1 MPNEL
6 RKEENIHKTL
16 EAGVRCFLRDGIE
29 RTQLLDVVAEAGV
42 SKRSLLRYFKNK
54 EKFVIAVLKFM
65 GERQREYGC
74 QLYYADLPKDC
85 TGLEA
90 CKAYFAAV
98 KQIFYEHPRYFSLLA
113 EGELYLSHVQSQ
125 AAGVIDNYLG
135 NFTASARSFQDLL
148 EKGVKD
154 GSITNLK
161 NLDAK
166 AGGVLCQSFFG
177 MLIHLSLVYA
187 MNIYS
192 MEECVCIIDKYI
204 DSIMRNLR

>member
-1 MPNEL
+1 MPNEQ

-29 RTQLLDVVAEAGV
+29 RTQLINVVAEAGI
-42 SKRSLLRYFKNK
+42 SKRSILRYFNCK

-65 GERQREYGC
+65 GERQREYGF

-90 CKAYFAAV
+90 VQAYLAAV
-98 KQIFYEHPRYFSLLA
+98 KKIFSEYPHYFGLLA

-125 AAGVIDNYLG
+125 AAGIIENYLG
-135 NFTASARSFQDLL
+135 NFTASAQGFQDLL
-148 EKGVKD
+148 EKGIKD
-154 GSITNLK
+154 GSITNIK
-161 NLDAK
+161 NLDDQ
-166 AGGVLCQSFFG
+166 AGVVLCQSFFG

-187 MNIYS
+187 MNVYS
-192 MEECVCIIDKYI
+192 MEDCLRIIDKYI
-204 DSIMRNLR
+204 AGLVKNIK